1 MGYGARRGVLVK
13 KFFLCLLFVL
23 MLGIVGY
30 MVVLGQRYTARK
42 ESSYVD
48 YSAAVGEMMGQF
60 GQLVKNVDADTANQV
75 FDFVKD
81 KIDSGALDSREGLK
95 DALQEGREQFGVEIS
110 EADAQKI
117 VDTVD
122 QLEQFG
128 FSPDTVIDEAK
139 SLYEKY
145 GEDCVNHVN
154 EVVTNAVKDA
164 ASDAVDSFADYLKES
179 VTDTLHGIFK

>member
-1 MGYGARRGVLVK
+1 MK

-122 QLEQFG
+122 QLEQLG

>member
-1 MGYGARRGVLVK
+1 MK

-23 MLGIVGY
+23 MLGTAGY
-30 MVVLGQRYTARK
+30 VVVLGQRYTARK
-42 ESSYVD
+42 ESASVD
-48 YSAAVGEMMGQF
+48 YSAAVGEMTGQF
-60 GQLVKNVDADTANQV
+60 GQLVKNVDSDTANQV
-75 FDFVKD
+75 LDFVRD
-81 KIDSGALDSREGLK
+81 KLDSGALDSREGLK
-95 DALQEGREQFGVEIS
+95 DALQEGKEQFGVEIS

-154 EVVTNAVKDA
+154 EAVTNAVKA
-164 ASDAVDSFADYLKES
+164 AAANTAESFADYLKES
-179 VTDTLHGIFK
+179 VTDTLQGIFKQE

>member
-23 MLGIVGY
+23 MLGTVGY
-30 MVVLGQRYTARK
+30 IVVLGQRYTAQ
-42 ESSYVD
+42 EEISSVD
-48 YSAAVGEMMGQF
+48 YSAAAGEMTGQLR
-60 GQLVKNVDADTANQV
+60 QLVKNVDADTANQV
-75 FDFVKD
+75 LDFIKD
-81 KIDSGALDSREGLK
+81 KIDSGALESQDGLK
-95 DALQEGREQFGVEIS
+95 DALQESKEQFGVEIS

-117 VDTVD
+117 LDTVD

-145 GEDCVNHVN
+145 GEDCVDHMN
-154 EVVTNAVKDA
+154 EAVTNAVKDTASNA
-164 ASDAVDSFADYLKES
+164 AESFADYLKES
-179 VTDTLHGIFK
+179 VTDALQEIFK

>member
-1 MGYGARRGVLVK
+1 MFIICPDAGNSGVYGRARAALYSPEGKRFRG
-13 KFFLCLLFVL
+13 LFC
-23 MLGIVGY
+23 GS
-30 MVVLGQRYTARK
+30 RRN
-42 ESSYVD
+42 D
-48 YSAAVGEMMGQF
+48 GQF

-75 FDFVKD
+75 LDFVRD
-81 KIDSGALDSREGLK
+81 KLDSGALDSQEGLK
-95 DALQEGREQFGVEIS
+95 DALQEGKEQFGVEIS

-145 GEDCVNHVN
+145 GEDCVDHVN
-154 EVVTNAVKDA
+154 EAVTNAVKA
-164 ASDAVDSFADYLKES
+164 AAANAAESFADYLKES
-179 VTDTLHGIFK
+179 VTDTLQGIFKQE

>member
-1 MGYGARRGVLVK
+1 MR

-23 MLGIVGY
+23 MLGTVVYI
-30 MVVLGQRYTARK
+30 VVLGQRYTAQK
-42 ESSYVD
+42 ESSSMD
-48 YSAAVGEMMGQF
+48 YSAAVGEITSQI
-60 GQLVKNVDADTANQV
+60 GQLVKNVDADTVNKML
-75 FDFVKD
+75 DFVKD
-81 KIDSGALDSREGLK
+81 KIDSGALESQDGLK
-95 DALQEGREQFGVEIS
+95 DALQESKEQFGVEIS

-145 GEDCVNHVN
+145 GEDCAEHVN
-154 EVVTNAVKDA
+154 EAVTNAVKDA
-164 ASDAVDSFADYLKES
+164 AANAAESFADYLKES
-179 VTDTLHGIFK
+179 VTDTLQGIFK